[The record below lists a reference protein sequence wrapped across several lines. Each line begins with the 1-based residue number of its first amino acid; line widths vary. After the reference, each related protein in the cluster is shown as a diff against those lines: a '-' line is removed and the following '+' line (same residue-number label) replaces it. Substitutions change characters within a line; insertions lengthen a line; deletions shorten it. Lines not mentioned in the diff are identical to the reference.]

1 MLGRYSSEIRTGC
14 ANERPSGSVR
24 GAPGNWCPYRDRQS
38 RRGTLVCKQGFE
50 LSDIPVGSGFS
61 IDFDSR
67 HRVLRVSPFGIITD
81 EIMSNADAAVRR
93 FLAQEGAQFG
103 IFDYSAVTQ
112 LLVSSEYVR
121 DVAQN
126 KPAVPSMK
134 LRVAIAPQPM
144 IYGMNRM
151 YSSLIDGKRSD
162 FQVVHT
168 MSEAEALIGL
178 GTLTFSPTS
187 P

>member
-1 MLGRYSSEIRTGC
+1 
-14 ANERPSGSVR
+14 
-24 GAPGNWCPYRDRQS
+24 
-38 RRGTLVCKQGFE
+38 
-50 LSDIPVGSGFS
+50 LSDTAVGSGFS

-81 EIMSNADAAVRR
+81 ELMSNADAAVRR

-112 LLVSSEYVR
+112 LTVSSEYVR
-121 DVAQN
+121 AVAQN
-126 KPAVPSMK
+126 KPAVPPMK
-134 LRVAIAPQPM
+134 LRVAIAPQPT

-151 YSSLIDGKRSD
+151 YSILIDGKRSD

-168 MSEAEALIGL
+168 MREAEDLIGL
-178 GTLTFSPTS
+178 GTLTFSPTPS
-187 P
+187 PTSR

>member
-1 MLGRYSSEIRTGC
+1 MWEGC
-14 ANERPSGSVR
+14 ECSGIL
-24 GAPGNWCPYRDRQS
+24 RQL

-50 LSDIPVGSGFS
+50 LSDIAVGSGFS

-112 LLVSSEYVR
+112 LLVSSGYVR
-121 DVAQN
+121 DIAKN

-151 YSSLIDGKRSD
+151 YSTLIDGKRSD

-168 MSEAEALIGL
+168 MSEAEAMVGL